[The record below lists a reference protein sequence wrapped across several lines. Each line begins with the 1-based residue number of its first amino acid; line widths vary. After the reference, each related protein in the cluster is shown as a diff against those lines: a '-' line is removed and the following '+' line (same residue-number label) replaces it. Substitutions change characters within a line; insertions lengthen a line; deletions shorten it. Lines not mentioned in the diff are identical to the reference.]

1 MLKSDANADL
11 SEFYA
16 NPLLTVDQQ
25 QLDSN
30 QFDKRVTRQQVFQKA
45 FNIESAADEMTREL
59 HDSELALERI
69 QAQMAQK
76 QDAGI
81 QMTLEDGSKVV
92 IDDIL
97 NAQYETLKWI
107 ENAAM
112 DLRFMTEDVTRKV
125 EETAKTQEYLMNEEG
140 GSTPVWR
147 R

>member
-1 MLKSDANADL
+1 
-11 SEFYA
+11 
-16 NPLLTVDQQ
+16 
-25 QLDSN
+25 
-30 QFDKRVTRQQVFQKA
+30 
-45 FNIESAADEMTREL
+45 MTREL